1 MDTKLKNKGNGATE
15 KVSAAGQKAGCRHK
29 SWDQCPVMRALDL
42 IANKWTVP
50 VIYNLYCA
58 GAPVRFG
65 ELQRRIETI
74 TQKELTKRL
83 RELEKAGLIERRVY
97 AEVPP
102 RVEYKLT
109 QIGRTLV
116 EPLGALGDWARK
128 YSEVIDANRRRAA
141 AALPRPHA
149 VSAPVM

>member
-1 MDTKLKNKGNGATE
+1 MRNKVN
-15 KVSAAGQKAGCRHK
+15 SGQGSEPQEAKKGSCRR

-50 VIYNLYCA
+50 VIYNLFCPGEA
-58 GAPVRFG
+58 LRFG

-83 RELEKAGLIERRVY
+83 RELERAGLIERKVY

-102 RVEYKLT
+102 RVEYRLT
-109 QIGRTLV
+109 EIGRTLV
-116 EPLGALGDWARK
+116 EPLGALSDWAKK
-128 YSEVIDANRRRAA
+128 YSEVVDANRRHHDQVAAKRAPATA
-141 AALPRPHA
+141 A
-149 VSAPVM
+149 